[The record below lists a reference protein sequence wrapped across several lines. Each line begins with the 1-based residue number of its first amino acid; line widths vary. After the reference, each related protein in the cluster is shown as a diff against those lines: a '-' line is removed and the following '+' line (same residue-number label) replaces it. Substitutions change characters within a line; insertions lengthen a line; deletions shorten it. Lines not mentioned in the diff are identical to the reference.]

1 MATILDQIVADKR
14 EEVARQKEAVP
25 LEELRGRMRGLGKCQ
40 NFFKAVT
47 KRNRRFINVVA
58 EVKKASPSAGVIRAD
73 FDAVAIARTYEQCG
87 ADAISV
93 LTDEKY
99 FQGRLEYLT
108 QVKEAVKLPVLR
120 KDFIFDPYQVYEA
133 RAAGADAILLIAEAL
148 KPAELMDLLILANQ
162 LTLTA
167 LIEVHSIESLMMVRS
182 MIGFPQKHYSV
193 LGINN
198 RDLKTMRVDINTT
211 LRLAEMVDHKK
222 HLVAESGIST
232 RADVEKLIEAGIGA
246 VLIGQT
252 LCGSERIEEKFAEL
266 FGGPA

>member
-133 RAAGADAILLIAEAL
+133 RAAGR
-148 KPAELMDLLILANQ
+148 M
-162 LTLTA
+162 
-167 LIEVHSIESLMMVRS
+167 RS
-182 MIGFPQKHYSV
+182 
-193 LGINN
+193 
-198 RDLKTMRVDINTT
+198 
-211 LRLAEMVDHKK
+211 
-222 HLVAESGIST
+222 
-232 RADVEKLIEAGIGA
+232 
-246 VLIGQT
+246 
-252 LCGSERIEEKFAEL
+252 C
-266 FGGPA
+266 